1 MNRAVVGS
9 DCQRGQA
16 PSFLTTMFRG
26 GTGNKGENE
35 DRKYG
40 NMEER
45 REDRGK
51 KIWKSEGNI
60 KKDYMEEWREDRGIM
75 GIWKCWRDVI

>member
-1 MNRAVVGS
+1 MKG
-9 DCQRGQA
+9 RGK
-16 PSFLTTMFRG
+16 R
-26 GTGNKGENE
+26 EE
-35 DRKYG
+35 YG